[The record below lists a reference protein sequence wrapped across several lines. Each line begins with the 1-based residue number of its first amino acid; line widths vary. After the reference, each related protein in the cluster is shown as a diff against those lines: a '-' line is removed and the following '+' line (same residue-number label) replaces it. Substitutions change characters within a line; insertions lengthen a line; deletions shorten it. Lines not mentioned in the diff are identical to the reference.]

1 MLKVTGMNSSSYLK
15 ANLMADMT
23 LVSVISLG
31 VFILASIFNL
41 SLIDHMIILIGN
53 LVFFFEMISL
63 SYLIAILSKG

>member
-1 MLKVTGMNSSSYLK
+1 MLKLTGMNSSSYFK

-23 LVSVISLG
+23 LVSVVSLG

-53 LVFFFEMISL
+53 LVFFFEMISM